1 MKIIKMMEN
10 YKSKKNTISSK
21 ITKNNDMNN
30 LFDDLHKLILKIA
43 IKYKVNIYDAYVIL
57 GYMHGSKKD
66 YYKKAE

>member
-10 YKSKKNTISSK
+10 YKNKKSRKDTS
-21 ITKNNDMNN
+21 DN

-57 GYMHGSKKD
+57 GYMLGSKKD

>member
-10 YKSKKNTISSK
+10 CKIGRNKKDIK
-21 ITKNNDMNN
+21 DN

-57 GYMHGSKKD
+57 GYMLGSKKD